1 MNTVLNSKKTIFLL
15 VFPGLAIMV
24 FAILAPIL
32 LSLYYS
38 LTNWSG
44 FGGKEFIGLANY
56 KEIITMDATFWR
68 SLWNALLLLGVTV
81 FIQNVLAFLLAS
93 VLIQL
98 SNRLSLILRTI
109 YFIPAILTVVVITK
123 LWVNIMNPNFG
134 LLNKILKSV
143 GLEDLAYSWLSD
155 PKTALGAVIFI
166 TVWHGFGWALLF
178 YYSGL
183 TTVPKELE
191 EAALV
196 DGAGP
201 ITRYLKVVIPYMMP
215 VIQAVIIIDITACLK
230 QMEIVML
237 TTSGGPGNSTQF
249 VAYHLYEQA
258 FKFSRFGYGNAISIL
273 FVIIALTITLLARK
287 FLSGDIEND

>member
-1 MNTVLNSKKTIFLL
+1 MNTILNSRKTIFLL

-32 LSLYYS
+32 LSVIYS
-38 LTNWSG
+38 LSDWSG
-44 FGGKEFIGLANY
+44 FGARNFIGLANY
-56 KEIITMDATFWR
+56 KEVITQDPTFWR
-68 SLWNALLLLGVTV
+68 SLYNALLLLGVTV
-81 FIQNVLAFLLAS
+81 FIQNVLAFILAS
-93 VLIQL
+93 VLIHL
-98 SNRLSLILRTI
+98 TPKLSLILRTI

-123 LWVNIMNPNFG
+123 LWVNILNPNFG
-134 LLNKILKSV
+134 LLNKMLTSL
-143 GLEDLAYSWLSD
+143 GLDSWGHAWLSD

-183 TTVPKELE
+183 TTVPRELE
-191 EAALV
+191 EAAMV

-201 ITRYLKVVIPYMMP
+201 VTRYLKVVIPFMMP

-237 TTSGGPGNSTQF
+237 STGGGPGNTTQF

-258 FKFSRFGYGNAISIL
+258 FKYSRYGFGNAISIL

-287 FLSGDIEND
+287 YLAGDNNE

>member
-1 MNTVLNSKKTIFLL
+1 MNSKKTIFVL
-15 VFPGLAIMV
+15 VLPGLAVMV

-32 LSLYYS
+32 LSVYYS
-38 LTNWSG
+38 MTNWSG
-44 FGGKEFIGLANY
+44 FGAKTFVGLANY
-56 KEIITMDATFWR
+56 KEVILQDKTFWR
-68 SLWNALLLLGVTV
+68 SLYNALILLGVTI

-93 VLIQL
+93 VLIKL
-98 SNRLSLILRTI
+98 SEKLSLLLRTI
-109 YFIPAILTVVVITK
+109 YFIPAILTVVVISK
-123 LWVNIMNPNFG
+123 LWVNIMNPNYG
-134 LLNKILKSV
+134 LLNKVLNST
-143 GLEDLAYSWLSD
+143 GLGSLAHSWLSE

-201 ITRYLKVVIPYMMP
+201 VMRYMKVVIPYMMP
-215 VIQAVIIIDITACLK
+215 VISAVIIIDIIACLK
-230 QMEIVML
+230 QMEVVML
-237 TTSGGPGNSTQF
+237 TTSGGPGNMTQF

-258 FKFSRFGYGNAISIL
+258 FKYSRYGYGNAISIL
-273 FVIIALTITLLARK
+273 FVIIALTITLLAKK
-287 FLSGDIEND
+287 FLSGDNGND